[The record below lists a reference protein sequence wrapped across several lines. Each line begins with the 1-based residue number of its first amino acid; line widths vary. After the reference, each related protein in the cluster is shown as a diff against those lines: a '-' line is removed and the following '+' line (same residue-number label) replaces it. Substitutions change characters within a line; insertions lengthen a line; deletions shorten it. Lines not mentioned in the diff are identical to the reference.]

1 MKLNRLVI
9 AIELAVGIS
18 AGLGSMSTTA
28 QAASSY
34 ITPVAMRGT
43 WYGYSKEYGF
53 WSKIHVTKHSFTY
66 SSSGSRET
74 IKGHHLLVVRGHYK
88 GHTLVTF
95 QDRHHIGA
103 TDSYYFGEAIVNGH
117 KKTALIMDYD
127 IAMFHYH
134 VKHYKVV
141 K

>member
-1 MKLNRLVI
+1 MKLKHLVI
-9 AIELAVGIS
+9 VIGLSVGIS

-53 WSKIHVTKHSFTY
+53 WSKIHVTKHSFAY
-66 SSSGSRET
+66 SSSGSHDV

-95 QDRHHIGA
+95 QYRQHIGA
-103 TDSYYFGEAIVNGH
+103 TDSYYFGKAIVKGH

-127 IAMFHYH
+127 TAMFHHH